1 MVHYVTKLKNEI
13 EKLATEKNEVVEEN
27 SRNVVLIGELREE
40 IRRLREEVG
49 VKIWNWPPYPKNKNK
64 ICKLKPFSRRIFY
77 LFRFFAETRIYRD
90 ITVTR
95 LTFWHTMRANLPP
108 KDDGA

>member
-49 VKIWNWPPYPKNKNK
+49 SWKEEAGILKGEVGILKEELGKIKKENEELKDMEVVCIFK
-64 ICKLKPFSRRIFY
+64 IK
-77 LFRFFAETRIYRD
+77 
-90 ITVTR
+90 
-95 LTFWHTMRANLPP
+95 
-108 KDDGA
+108 